1 MLLMSMALPWSSLAC
16 AISATKEQVIDM
28 KILILGSGGR
38 EHALAWTCAKDARVE
53 TVYVAPGNAG
63 TAIEPKLE
71 NLAIDV
77 MDKLALADFA
87 EQNGIALTIVGP
99 EAPLVDGVVDLFQSR
114 GLAIFGP
121 SAGAAQLE
129 GSKAFTKDFLARQQ
143 IPTAEYQ
150 NFTEIEPALAYLRE
164 KGAPIVVKADGL
176 AAGKG
181 VIVAMTL
188 EEAQEA
194 VKDMLAGNAFGEAG
208 SRVVIEE
215 FLEGEE
221 ASYIV
226 MVDGENVLPM
236 ATSQDHKRMGDG
248 DTGLNTGGMGAYSP
262 APVVTP
268 EIDARIM
275 AEVIMPTVR
284 GMAAEGNPYTGFLYA
299 GLMITADGTPKVI
312 EYNCRFGDP
321 ETQPIMMRLQTSM
334 VELCEAALARKL
346 DSTTV
351 QWDPRPAIGV
361 VMAAGGYPGDYN
373 KGDEI
378 SLPESTPADSKVFH
392 AGTALKDGKVVTAGG
407 RVLCVTALGANV
419 TEAQQNA
426 YALLKEVSWKD
437 AYFRTD
443 IGYRAIARE
452 NS

>member
-1 MLLMSMALPWSSLAC
+1 
-16 AISATKEQVIDM
+16 M

-71 NLAIDV
+71 NLALDV
-77 MDKLALADFA
+77 MDKSALADFA
-87 EQNGIALTIVGP
+87 EQNDIALTIVGP

-129 GSKAFTKDFLARQQ
+129 GSKAFTKDFLARQK

-188 EEAQEA
+188 EEAEEA
-194 VKDMLAGNAFGEAG
+194 VKDMLAGNAFGDAG

-275 AEVIMPTVR
+275 EEVIMPTVR

-321 ETQPIMMRLQTSM
+321 ETQPIMMRLKSSM
-334 VELCEAALARKL
+334 VELCEAALAREL
-346 DSTTV
+346 DRTSV
-351 QWDPRPAIGV
+351 EWDPRPAIGV
-361 VMAAGGYPGDYN
+361 VMAAGGYPGDYG

-378 SLPESTPADSKVFH
+378 TLPASTPADAKVFH
-392 AGTALKDGKVVTAGG
+392 AGTALRDGKVVTSGG
-407 RVLCVTALGANV
+407 RVLCVTALGESV